1 MLQKKRKLDQFELP
15 AVDKIETRLN
25 KLDPRLST
33 NEEIRDF
40 VNEFDPNDLDI
51 DSEAFF
57 ALPPEVQYE
66 VIQDMMWKSR
76 STSWARLDNM
86 VRGSKTAL
94 DFSKQQIKLLK
105 HRNAMTTRLMQAS
118 IASNGTKIEPARI
131 AGERGRQYVLYK
143 NEDLSQG
150 LGWKLPGL
158 SAAEPMILDPAT
170 DTNTT
175 RSEPKLEV
183 PNGRFVFLMHD
194 LYQYSNLT
202 FNW

>member
-76 STSWARLDNM
+76 STSWLDWIIWF
-86 VRGSKTAL
+86 VDQKPPWIS
-94 DFSKQQIKLLK
+94 Q
-105 HRNAMTTRLMQAS
+105 
-118 IASNGTKIEPARI
+118 SN
-131 AGERGRQYVLYK
+131 
-143 NEDLSQG
+143 
-150 LGWKLPGL
+150 
-158 SAAEPMILDPAT
+158 
-170 DTNTT
+170 
-175 RSEPKLEV
+175 RS
-183 PNGRFVFLMHD
+183 N
-194 LYQYSNLT
+194 Y
-202 FNW
+202 